1 MGQCNKVL
9 NLNGRNTNFEYYLL
23 ILYLKTDSLKTKLI
37 AAYLEKKFDVP
48 YNQRQSFQK
57 QQHASFGPFFA
68 HLNAYKDIIWLKIQV
83 MLLKGKMH
91 LSKVAPKE
99 VHSLLCKR
107 RTNLNDFAPL
117 VEGLS
122 WKLLQQESN
131 VLLKWT
137 TWSSKGD
144 GDCDGGVG
152 AGLAVIDGSRVW
164 LGAWF
169 CLMKRN

>member
-1 MGQCNKVL
+1 
-9 NLNGRNTNFEYYLL
+9 
-23 ILYLKTDSLKTKLI
+23 
-37 AAYLEKKFDVP
+37 
-48 YNQRQSFQK
+48 
-57 QQHASFGPFFA
+57 
-68 HLNAYKDIIWLKIQV
+68 

-122 WKLLQQESN
+122 WKLSQQESN

-144 GDCDGGVG
+144 GDGGVGVG

-164 LGAWF
+164 LGASF
-169 CLMKRN
+169 FLMKRN